1 MKIEPKMSGWTI
13 TEYSIDVS
21 KLPFK
26 EFPYLIYLDEC
37 LKLNNEKSMEYIL
50 ENATFV
56 KSSEGR
62 WGSLFGNDGIMKIA
76 ILEFYPEYEAQLIE
90 YFGEDWVN
98 YYLRFNH

>member
-76 ILEFYPEYEAQLIE
+76 ILEFYPEYEAQLTE